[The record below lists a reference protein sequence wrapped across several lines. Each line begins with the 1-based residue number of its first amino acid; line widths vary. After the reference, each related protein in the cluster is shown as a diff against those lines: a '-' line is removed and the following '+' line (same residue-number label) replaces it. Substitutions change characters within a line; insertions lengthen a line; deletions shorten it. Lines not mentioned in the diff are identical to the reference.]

1 MRSIGEVAVE
11 FMGPRA
17 TDFDNVHSLNRAYLG
32 LLRQQ
37 AELRRCLAGL
47 PSPLAGALVS
57 LAEGDADRLA
67 SAPFLLL
74 SFRERDDDFWER
86 IFAEGT
92 HRDLFAVSQPACDD
106 LGCLISAGLGFVWQ
120 LARQNP
126 YAARLICGASLHW
139 CEQLTELTFLHLLAR
154 AGTRADVLTLR
165 CADDA
170 ALWTKLLVSGISR
183 EKQVRRAA
191 HISALQSV
199 LTRSSMPDPRK
210 WAAAA
215 CAVRTP
221 TLRVA
226 DETESRRRSPTP
238 ARR

>member
-1 MRSIGEVAVE
+1 VE
-11 FMGPRA
+11 FRGPGA
-17 TDFDNVHSLNRAYLG
+17 TDFENVHSLNRAFLR
-32 LLRQQ
+32 LLKQE
-37 AELRRCLAGL
+37 AELTRCLAGL

-74 SFRERDDDFWER
+74 SFRERDDDFWEG
-86 IFAEGT
+86 IFAEAT
-92 HRDLFAVSQPACDD
+92 HCDLFAASRPPSDN
-106 LGCLISAGLGFVWQ
+106 LGRLICAGLGFVWQ

-139 CEQLTELTFLHLLAR
+139 CEQLTELTFLQVLAR
-154 AGTRADVLTLR
+154 AGTRAEVLTLR
-165 CADDA
+165 CGDDA
-170 ALWTKLLVSGISR
+170 ALWTKLLASGVSR
-183 EKQVRRAA
+183 EKQARRAA

-199 LTRSSMPDPRK
+199 LTRSSMPDRRK

-226 DETESRRRSPTP
+226 DETES
-238 ARR
+238 